1 MYCPNCG
8 VNNQA
13 EVKFCTRCGTNLGVV
28 SEALT
33 GKIKAKPDPED
44 RMAKVMKD
52 YYRGRRD
59 TITGAVMIPA
69 ALLIM
74 TIMAAAGLNPIAA
87 FFIVCWMFFWG
98 AGALAGGLGKWI
110 AASSEMK
117 SSGYGSRSQFQGA
130 HLQHPLHAAQAEL
143 PPPDYSTGPVG
154 YPGSVTEQTTR
165 QLDERGY
172 AALEREPDQ
181 NR

>member
-1 MYCPNCG
+1 MYCPSCG

-13 EVKFCTRCGTNLGVV
+13 EVKICTRCGTNLGAVT
-28 SEALT
+28 EALT
-33 GKIKAKPDPED
+33 GKVKAKSDPED
-44 RMAKVMKD
+44 RQVKVMRD

-59 TITGAVMIPA
+59 AITGATLIPA

-74 TIMAAAGLNPIAA
+74 TIMAAAGMKPIGA

-98 AGALAGGLGKWI
+98 AGALAAGLGRWI

-117 SSGYGSRSQFQGA
+117 AFGYGPWSQFQGA
-130 HLQHPLHAAQAEL
+130 QVPHPLAAAQAEL

-154 YPGSVTEQTTR
+154 FPGSVTEQTTR
-165 QLDERGY
+165 QLDQRGY
-172 AALEREPDQ
+172 VPLERKQD
-181 NR
+181 RDR

>member
-13 EVKFCTRCGTNLGVV
+13 EVKFCTRCGTNLGIV

-33 GKIKAKPDPED
+33 GKIKTKSDPEE
-44 RMAKVMKD
+44 RSAKVMRD

-59 TITGAVMIPA
+59 AITGAVMIPA

-74 TIMAAAGLNPIAA
+74 TIMAAAGMNPIGA
-87 FFIVCWMFFWG
+87 FFVVCWMFFWG
-98 AGALAGGLGKWI
+98 AGSLAGGLGKWI

-117 SSGYGSRSQFQGA
+117 SAGYGLRSQFQDT
-130 HLQHPLHAAQAEL
+130 HPQNL
-143 PPPDYSTGPVG
+143 PPAMQADLAVPDYSTGPVG
-154 YPGSVTEQTTR
+154 YPGSITEQTTR
-165 QLDERGY
+165 QLEERRF
-172 AALEREPDQ
+172 APVERDQ
-181 NR
+181 DRDR

>member
-33 GKIKAKPDPED
+33 GKLKGKPVPED
-44 RMAKVMKD
+44 RRTKVMRD
-52 YYRGRRD
+52 FYRGRRD

-74 TIMAAAGLNPIAA
+74 TIMVAAGLKPIAA
-87 FFIVCWMFFWG
+87 FFIVCWMFFCG
-98 AGALAGGLGKWI
+98 AGALAVGLGKWI

-117 SSGYGSRSQFQGA
+117 SSGYGPRSQFQGA
-130 HLQHPLHAAQAEL
+130 HLQHPLPAAQGEL

-172 AALEREPDQ
+172 APLEREQD
-181 NR
+181 RSR